1 MTPAQRA
8 AVLRRRPSLDAQVQA
23 LFAGGKVG
31 GMWDMGDIATLYQQ
45 YPNGGT
51 AFDVV
56 TTLGQGLGTTLDKSK
71 KSSWTDNTGSTWT
84 KSSGDGVVTV
94 VGNVITITGATTTT
108 RVDRVGGTIQ
118 LVAGIAVFDVTAGWA
133 SATGPIVWCR
143 GAPQTPPNGTAQKI
157 VAPLA
162 GSTLERVQ
170 IDSGTATFTINSL
183 KYWEGNHAT
192 QPTAG
197 WLPLYQVD
205 GGYGC
210 AQFDGINDLL
220 STAAIDLSASDKA
233 VFSIAFAPNNFT
245 PSILAEF
252 GPNAAGTDGS
262 FYLSC
267 GEHGAGSWAA
277 HARATTY
284 DQVKNVSAITAGVP
298 VVITVAFDLSSDVPS
313 SRIIV
318 RVNGAV
324 VSTAVT
330 YDQTGSASNFTSQI
344 MNFGAR
350 AAGLFPSNS
359 KIFSAALIGGALTV
373 PEIELLDRWT
383 RSTVGL

>member
-1 MTPAQRA
+1 MKSTDANPA
-8 AVLRRRPSLDAQVQA
+8 VINIT
-23 LFAGGKVG
+23 VG
-31 GMWDMGDIATLYQQ
+31 C
-45 YPNGGT
+45 NGG
-51 AFDVV
+51 
-56 TTLGQGLGTTLDKSK
+56 GTGIFAV
-71 KSSWTDNTGSTWT
+71 DNVS
-84 KSSGDGVVTV
+84 VRE
-94 VGNVITITGATTTT
+94 I
-108 RVDRVGGTIQ
+108 
-118 LVAGIAVFDVTAGWA
+118 
-133 SATGPIVWCR
+133 P
-143 GAPQTPPNGTAQKI
+143 
-157 VAPLA
+157 
-162 GSTLERVQ
+162 
-170 IDSGTATFTINSL
+170 
-183 KYWEGNHAT
+183 GNHAT

-197 WLPLYQVD
+197 SRPLYQVD

-220 STAAIDLSASDKA
+220 STAATDLSASDKA
-233 VFSIAFAPNNFT
+233 VFSIAFVPNNFT

-252 GPNAAGTDGS
+252 GPNASTTNGS

-277 HARATTY
+277 HARATTF

-330 YDQTGSASNFTSQI
+330 HDQAGSASNFTSQI

-350 AAGLFPSNS
+350 AAGLIPSNS
-359 KIFSAALIGGALTV
+359 KIFTAALIGGALTV

>member
-1 MTPAQRA
+1 MRGRDLILKAGG
-8 AVLRRRPSLDAQVQA
+8 VKMSLTAQVQA

-31 GMWDMGDIATLYQQ
+31 GMWDMGDTATLFQDAAGAT
-45 YPNGGT
+45 PVT
-51 AFDVV
+51 AV
-56 TTLGQGLGTTLDKSK
+56 TQPIGRVNDKS
-71 KSSWTDNTGSTWT
+71 
-84 KSSGDGVVTV
+84 
-94 VGNVITITGATTTT
+94 GN
-108 RVDRVGGTIQ
+108 
-118 LVAGIAVFDVTAGWA
+118 
-133 SATGPIVWCR
+133 
-143 GAPQTPPNGTAQKI
+143 
-157 VAPLA
+157 
-162 GSTLERVQ
+162 
-170 IDSGTATFTINSL
+170 
-183 KYWEGNHAT
+183 GNHAT

-210 AQFDGINDLL
+210 AQFDGIDDLL

-233 VFSIAFAPNNFT
+233 VFSIAFVPNNFT
-245 PSILAEF
+245 PSVLAEF
-252 GPNAAGTDGS
+252 GPNANTTNGS

-267 GEHGAGSWAA
+267 GWGGAGSWHV
-277 HARATTY
+277 HARATTA

-324 VSTAVT
+324 VSTAVA

-359 KIFSAALIGGALTV
+359 KIFTAALIGGALTV